1 MNQHEEVLN
10 IEKQQFLHQTN
21 LVYYGTVG
29 MALFLIPYM
38 AVIGNLF
45 VVLLNVLGLLVS
57 VIAIVLNRRE
67 HYLLASLI
75 FLVTITFNSSAHAVV
90 FGLRAGFGYFF
101 LNQAG
106 LIVYTNWRNSWK
118 LLGVTIQFSALVG
131 VFVFYQTQGPL
142 IELSYGHLIFLHAL
156 NGSLNIIGVANSANY
171 FLRIAGRS
179 NQTLATL
186 AYTDYLTGLPNRTAL
201 EGLLNEAFDEQNTK
215 AKGIGIMMIDV
226 DHFKLINDEYGH
238 VFGDQVLKHVADTLK
253 AHPSLEQIIA
263 RYGGEEFIVITFC
276 DTPQCVYDKAEAT
289 RKRIEASKIHVSDTN
304 IGVTVSI
311 GTVFKPVG
319 YRIEQLTLLDM
330 ADACLYQAKRSG
342 RNNVVSKVLGQ

>member
-45 VVLLNVLGLLVS
+45 VVLLNVLGLLVA
-57 VIAIVLNRRE
+57 VTAVVLNRKGQ
-67 HYLLASLI
+67 YLLASLL
-75 FLVTITFNSSAHAVV
+75 FLMIITFNSSAHAVV
-90 FGLRAGFGYFF
+90 FGLSAGFGYYF

-106 LIVYTNWRNSWK
+106 LIIYTNWRKSWK
-118 LLGVTIQFSALVG
+118 LIGVAIQFMALVG
-131 VFVFYQTQGPL
+131 VFVFYQVQGPL
-142 IELSYGHLIFLHAL
+142 IELSLGHLIFLHAL
-156 NGSLNIIGVANSANY
+156 NGALNIIGVANSANY
-171 FLRIAGRS
+171 FLRIAGRA

-201 EGLLNEAFDEQNTK
+201 EGLLNDAFDKQNIK

-238 VFGDQVLKHVADTLK
+238 VFGDKVLKHVADTLK
-253 AHPSLEQIIA
+253 AHPSFEQIIA

-289 RKRIEASKIHVSDTN
+289 RKRIEASKIHITD
-304 IGVTVSI
+304 IDIEVTVSI
-311 GTVFKPVG
+311 GTVFKPIG
-319 YRIEQLTLLDM
+319 YSIDQLALLDL

-342 RNNVVSKVLGQ
+342 RNNVISKIL

>member
-67 HYLLASLI
+67 HYLLASLL

-118 LLGVTIQFSALVG
+118 LLGVTIRCTVRSCNLFC
-131 VFVFYQTQGPL
+131 
-142 IELSYGHLIFLHAL
+142 FL
-156 NGSLNIIGVANSANY
+156 
-171 FLRIAGRS
+171 
-179 NQTLATL
+179 
-186 AYTDYLTGLPNRTAL
+186 D
-201 EGLLNEAFDEQNTK
+201 D
-215 AKGIGIMMIDV
+215 
-226 DHFKLINDEYGH
+226 
-238 VFGDQVLKHVADTLK
+238 
-253 AHPSLEQIIA
+253 
-263 RYGGEEFIVITFC
+263 
-276 DTPQCVYDKAEAT
+276 
-289 RKRIEASKIHVSDTN
+289 
-304 IGVTVSI
+304 
-311 GTVFKPVG
+311 
-319 YRIEQLTLLDM
+319 
-330 ADACLYQAKRSG
+330 
-342 RNNVVSKVLGQ
+342 